1 MSTLFVDTINEKT
14 SGNGIQIPGH
24 IVQVVNATNS
34 SQVAVS
40 STSAYTDLLSCAI
53 TTKYANSI
61 IMVQGCVPN
70 YSNNGNANSWTNS
83 HYIRLNES
91 GGDGIVAGYEHPGPH
106 TSMEFSQVSP
116 VLYISGAKSVG
127 TYTYV
132 IQVVATV
139 GGDTHYFG
147 RTTGSAPSYT
157 RMVVM
162 EIAQ

>member
-1 MSTLFVDTINEKT
+1 
-14 SGNGIQIPGH
+14 
-24 IVQVVNATNS
+24 
-34 SQVAVS
+34 
-40 STSAYTDLLSCAI
+40 
-53 TTKYANSI
+53 
-61 IMVQGCVPN
+61 MVQGCVPN
-70 YSNNGNANSWTNS
+70 YSNNVNGSSWTNS

-116 VLYISGAKSVG
+116 VLYVSGAKSVG
-127 TYTYV
+127 AYDYV
-132 IQVVATV
+132 IQVKPTV

-147 RTTGSAPSYT
+147 RTTDGSLSYT